1 MKLVSLS
8 VRPAVL
14 FAAVLLASLPAAA
27 QGTSEERSACMG
39 DAFKFCTSDIPS
51 VSKIE
56 ACLKQNES
64 KLAPAC
70 QAEFKPHKKTKM
82 RAEHFR

>member
-1 MKLVSLS
+1 MTLVSLS
-8 VRPAVL
+8 VRPAAL
-14 FAAVLLASLPAAA
+14 LAAVLLAPLPAAA

-39 DAFKFCTSDIPS
+39 DAFKFCLSDIPS

-56 ACLKQNES
+56 ACLEKNEP
-64 KLAPAC
+64 KLTPAC
-70 QAEFKPHKKTKM
+70 GAEFKPHKKTKM